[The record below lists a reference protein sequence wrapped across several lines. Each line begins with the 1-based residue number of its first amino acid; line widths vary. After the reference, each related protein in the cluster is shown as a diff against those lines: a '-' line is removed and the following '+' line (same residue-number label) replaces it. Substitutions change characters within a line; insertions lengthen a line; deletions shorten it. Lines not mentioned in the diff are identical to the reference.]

1 MTDTEKTPQRPRT
14 ARPDPAPG
22 TFAAQLRAL
31 LARLNLDEPRAA
43 EYLGVPV
50 FTLRKWT
57 TGERQPG
64 AAVVR
69 LLEVLGFLEAMV
81 PALHEALIPKS
92 VATSDKER
100 VSQKRPGAPAR
111 RKSVASPDKAGVTQ
125 L

>member
-1 MTDTEKTPQRPRT
+1 MTHQKSAHASD
-14 ARPDPAPG
+14 
-22 TFAAQLRAL
+22 FAALRD
-31 LARLNLDEPRAA
+31 RLGFTIDQAS

-50 FTLRKWT
+50 PTYKKWES
-57 TGERQPG
+57 GEREPS
-64 AAVVR
+64 ASVLR
-69 LLEVLGFLEAMV
+69 LVHVLGFMEAMA

-100 VSQKRPGAPAR
+100 VSQKRPGTPAR